1 VTSKRQRARKR
12 GHAEIAESRK
22 KNKQPEREKKV
33 GRLKKARTHLERVP
47 EREDPEVGAKK
58 EIIASKSTR
67 K

>member
-1 VTSKRQRARKR
+1 MPKSPKVERR
-12 GHAEIAESRK
+12 
-22 KNKQPEREKKV
+22 KQPEREKKV

-47 EREDPEVGAKK
+47 ECEDPQVGAKK

>member
-1 VTSKRQRARKR
+1 MPKSPKVERRISSQREK
-12 GHAEIAESRK
+12 
-22 KNKQPEREKKV
+22 KKV